1 MLEEEAAVSANALT
15 TQLQKTP
22 VSELHNIKYD
32 SFFCYGFICLMPFSL
47 FLFGFEF
54 SCIWQ
59 LLVFNMVFSLM
70 LNDMYITLETW
81 ELISFANIFII

>member
-1 MLEEEAAVSANALT
+1 MLDEEAAVSANALII
-15 TQLQKTP
+15 QLQK

-32 SFFCYGFICLMPFSL
+32 SFFCYGFIYLMPFSL
-47 FLFGFEF
+47 FLFFFGFEF

-81 ELISFANIFII
+81 ELIFFANIFII

>member
-1 MLEEEAAVSANALT
+1 MTELYLVLEEEAAVFANVLT

-47 FLFGFEF
+47 FFFSFLALSLVLFD
-54 SCIWQ
+54 SYWSSKWS
-59 LLVFNMVFSLM
+59 LV
-70 LNDMYITLETW
+70 
-81 ELISFANIFII
+81 